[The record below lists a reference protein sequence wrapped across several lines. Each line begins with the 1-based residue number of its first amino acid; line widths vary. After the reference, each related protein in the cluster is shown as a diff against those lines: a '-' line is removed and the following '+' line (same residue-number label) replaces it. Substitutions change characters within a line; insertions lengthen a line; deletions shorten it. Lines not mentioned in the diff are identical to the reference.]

1 MPEETYSG
9 SLGFIVASI
18 NRKLERQLEERLRP
32 ANIVLDQA
40 RVLQVLHEQGGK
52 AGLIMSELSR
62 LLVLDASTL
71 TKVIDRMCA
80 DGHVYRASDPNDRR
94 RVRILLSTSGKALL
108 RKIRPVMSKQ
118 ESEFRDA
125 LKAVMDDESADALK
139 AVLGRLDTSIEA
151 RN

>member
-1 MPEETYSG
+1 MPEENYSG

-32 ANIVLDQA
+32 ANVVLDQA

-52 AGLIMSELSR
+52 TGLIMSELSR
-62 LLVLDASTL
+62 LLVIDASTL

-80 DGHVYRASDPNDRR
+80 DGQVYRASDPNDRR
-94 RVRILLSTSGKALL
+94 RVRILMSTNGKVLL

-125 LKAVMDDESADALK
+125 LKAVIDDDGANALK
-139 AVLGRLDTSIEA
+139 AVLGRLDISIEG